1 VKHTTGFYPRVRVDG
16 TGKGVVSQAG
26 GSLLTEVVRVSGLD
40 RFLAVGLAPWRKP
53 LAIHDPAKVVT
64 DLAVALG
71 LGGDCLADIGLLRA
85 EPGLFGLVASDP
97 TVSRMIDALAKD
109 APAAL
114 KAINAARA
122 AARAQVWELAGQHAP
137 HVGIDAA
144 TPLVIDV
151 DATLVTAHSDKESAA
166 ATYKRGFGFHPLWAF
181 ADHGSEG
188 TGEPLAVLLRAGN
201 AGSNTAADHL
211 VVIREAV
218 RQLPFRT
225 SGRVG
230 HKVLVRIDGAG
241 CSHQV
246 VNYLH
251 TRGMSYS
258 VGFTLPHHTPKLLE
272 LIPDSAWTPAYDA
285 HDEVRDGAWVA
296 ELTDLL
302 DLAATGWPPGM
313 RVIVRKERP
322 HPGAQLRITDI
333 DGHRITAF
341 ATNTPSGGPG
351 TQLPE
356 LELRHRRR
364 ARAEDRIRCAK
375 DSGLR
380 NLPLHDFTQNQIYCA
395 IVALACEITT
405 WMQLLALT
413 GHQARRW
420 EPKRLRL
427 RLLSIAGHLATTAR
441 RRTLHLCAHAP
452 WTQLALDALTNL
464 RALTTR
470 TTPSG

>member
-1 VKHTTGFYPRVRVDG
+1 
-16 TGKGVVSQAG
+16 
-26 GSLLTEVVRVSGLD
+26 
-40 RFLAVGLAPWRKP
+40 LAPWRKP
-53 LAIHDPAKVVT
+53 RTVHDPAKVVV
-64 DLAVALG
+64 DLAIALG

-97 TVSRMIDALAKD
+97 TVSRTIDALAKD
-109 APAAL
+109 ASAAL
-114 KAINAARA
+114 KAINTARA
-122 AARAQVWELAGQHAP
+122 AARARVWELAGENAP
-137 HVGIDAA
+137 HAGIDAA
-144 TPLVIDV
+144 APLVIDL
-151 DATLVTAHSDKESAA
+151 DATLVTAYSAKQSAA

-188 TGEPLAVLLRAGN
+188 TGEPLAVLLRPGN
-201 AGSNTAADHL
+201 AGSNTAADH
-211 VVIREAV
+211 VAVIREAL
-218 RQLPFRT
+218 RQLPFPT
-225 SGRVG
+225 SGRIG
-230 HKVLVRIDGAG
+230 RKVLVRIDGAG

-251 TRGMSYS
+251 ARAMSYS
-258 VGFTLPHHTPKLLE
+258 VGFTLPQHTPKLLE
-272 LIPDSAWTPAYDA
+272 LVPDSAWTPAYDA

-302 DLAATGWPPGM
+302 DLSTTGWPAGM

-322 HPGAQLRITDI
+322 HPGAQLRITDV

-341 ATNTPSGGPG
+341 ATNTPVGGPG

-375 DSGLR
+375 DSGLA
-380 NLPLHDFTQNQIYCA
+380 NLPLHEFTQNQIYCA

-405 WMQLLALT
+405 WMQLLALS

-427 RLLSIAGHLATTAR
+427 RLLSIAGQLATTAR
-441 RRTLHLCAHAP
+441 HRTLHLSTHAP
-452 WTQLALDALTNL
+452 WTRLALHALTTL
-464 RALTTR
+464 RALTGR
-470 TTPSG
+470 PAPSG

>member
-1 VKHTTGFYPRVRVDG
+1 
-16 TGKGVVSQAG
+16 VVSHAG

-40 RFLAVGLAPWRKP
+40 RLLMAGLARWRKP
-53 LAIHDPAKVVT
+53 LAIHDPAKVIT

-71 LGGDCLADIGLLRA
+71 LGGDCLADIGLLRV
-85 EPGLFGLVASDP
+85 EPGVFGLVASDP
-97 TVSRMIDALAKD
+97 TVSRTIDALAKD

-114 KAINAARA
+114 KAINTARA
-122 AARAQVWELAGQHAP
+122 AARARVWELAGVNAP
-137 HVGIDAA
+137 HAGINTAA
-144 TPLVIDV
+144 PLVIDI
-151 DATLVTAHSDKESAA
+151 DATLVTAHSPKESAA
-166 ATYKRGFGFHPLWAF
+166 GTYKRGFGFHPLWAF

-188 TGEPLAVLLRAGN
+188 TGEPLAVLLRPGN
-201 AGSNTAADHL
+201 AGSNTGADHL
-211 VVIREAV
+211 VVIREAL

-251 TRGMSYS
+251 SRGMSYS

-272 LIPDSAWTPAYDA
+272 LIPPTAWTPAYDA

-296 ELTDLL
+296 ELTNLL
-302 DLAATGWPPGM
+302 DLSATGWPPGM

-341 ATNTPSGGPG
+341 ATNTAAGGPG

-364 ARAEDRIRCAK
+364 ARAEDRIRAAK
-375 DSGLR
+375 DSGLT
-380 NLPLHDFTQNQIYCA
+380 NLPLHDFAQNQIYCA
-395 IVALACEITT
+395 IVALAGEITT
-405 WMQLLALT
+405 WMQLLALPD
-413 GHQARRW
+413 HPARRW

-427 RLLSIAGHLATTAR
+427 RLFSLAGHLVTTAR
-441 RRTLHLCAHAP
+441 RRILHLSAHTQWAP
-452 WTQLALDALTNL
+452 LALSALTTL
-464 RALTTR
+464 RALTTQPA
-470 TTPSG
+470 PSG